1 MFDFRYHVASLAAVF
16 VALVL
21 GILIG
26 VGVSS
31 NDTLSHS
38 ERKLLNEQKAELQAR
53 YTDLAGQLNALQDEE
68 RAASAFSSAAYSAVM
83 RDRLKGKRL
92 GIVFIGP
99 SNARLR
105 SLVEGALTDANGVAT
120 RYRSL
125 QVPVDPEAIRKAIA
139 SRPALA
145 AKYAG
150 PAGLEK
156 LGKELG
162 VELVKGG
169 KAPLWGPLSN
179 LLVVERLGGTRGP
192 LDGVVLV
199 RTATSQHGPTV
210 GFLHGLYAGLGSTG
224 APLVGVETSDT
235 KVSAVPIFRQLLVS
249 PASTTCRRPRAG
261 SRSPRCWPARSRAT
275 TVSTRPTTLPSCRRC
290 RVARGSF
297 RNEARAVGPR
307 WAARCVVLS
316 RPNSAAIGAPCV
328 LASHSPIAPHRRV
341 VTPK

>member
-21 GILIG
+21 GILVG

-53 YTDLAGQLNALQDEE
+53 YTALAGQLNQLEDQE
-68 RAASAFSSAAYSAVM
+68 RAAAAFSSVAYAAVM
-83 RDRLKGKRL
+83 KDRLKGKRL
-92 GIVFIGP
+92 GIVFVGP
-99 SNARLR
+99 SDTRLR
-105 SLVEGALTDANGVAT
+105 GIVEGTFTDASGVST

-125 QVPVDPEAIRKAIA
+125 KVPVDPVAIEKAIA

-150 PAGLEK
+150 PSGLEA

-169 KAPLWGPLSN
+169 KAPLWGPLSS
-179 LLVVERLGGTRGP
+179 LLVVERLGGMRGP

-199 RTATSQHGPTV
+199 RTATPQHGPTV
-210 GFLHGLYAGLGSTG
+210 GFLHGFYAGLGSAG

-235 KVSAVPIFRQLLVS
+235 KVSATGLFHQLGISSVDDMQT
-249 PASTTCRRPRAG
+249 PAGRLALAALLAG
-261 SRSPRCWPARSRAT
+261 AQPGHYGLDQTNDAG
-275 TVSTRPTTLPSCRRC
+275 VLPPLP
-290 RVARGSF
+290 G
-297 RNEARAVGPR
+297 G
-307 WAARCVVLS
+307 
-316 RPNSAAIGAPCV
+316 
-328 LASHSPIAPHRRV
+328 
-341 VTPK
+341 

>member
-21 GILIG
+21 GILVG

-53 YTDLAGQLNALQDEE
+53 YTALAGQLNALQDEE

-92 GIVFIGP
+92 GIVFLGP

-125 QVPVDPEAIRKAIA
+125 QVPVDPEAIQKAIA

-145 AKYAG
+145 AKYVG

-169 KAPLWGPLSN
+169 KAPLWGPLSS
-179 LLVVERLGGTRGP
+179 LLVVERLGGMRGP
-192 LDGVVLV
+192 LDGVVV
-199 RTATSQHGPTV
+199 ARTAPSQHGPTV
-210 GFLHGLYAGLGSTG
+210 GFLHGLYAGLGSTS

-235 KVSAVPIFRQLLVS
+235 KVSAMPVFRKLLVS
-249 PASTTCRRPRAG
+249 TVDDLETPAGRLALAALLAG
-261 SRSPRCWPARSRAT
+261 AQPGHYGLDQTNDAA
-275 TVSTRPTTLPSCRRC
+275 VLPPLQS
-290 RVARGSF
+290 G
-297 RNEARAVGPR
+297 
-307 WAARCVVLS
+307 
-316 RPNSAAIGAPCV
+316 
-328 LASHSPIAPHRRV
+328 
-341 VTPK
+341 